1 MLNSVNN
8 IECILKFVGIK
19 SLNNDGILC
28 SSTFCITAIIAA
40 ALIDVN
46 EYSDD
51 KIYFACNK
59 LTWAKP
65 FIYNAYWLKVV
76 ITPTPLEKGVALHL
90 NKFSSPL
97 PKVVL
102 CKVWLKLAQ
111 PVLERLID
119 SVFRSIG
126 NKTLSNQSIFP
137 QEPLGQEDFYM
148 LAVDFH
154 YHFALWK
161 DVALHLNKLEFS
173 SPNNTLCQ
181 VWLRLA
187 QLF

>member
-1 MLNSVNN
+1 MV
-8 IECILKFVGIK
+8 
-19 SLNNDGILC
+19 
-28 SSTFCITAIIAA
+28 
-40 ALIDVN
+40 
-46 EYSDD
+46 
-51 KIYFACNK
+51 KIR
-59 LTWAKP
+59 
-65 FIYNAYWLKVV
+65 YN
-76 ITPTPLEKGVALHL
+76 PSPLEKGVALHL

-119 SVFRSIG
+119 SVFRWIG

-187 QLF
+187 QLFWRIWFSQVGYVILLFCFYLPSKKCVVFHLSITQGCLVPSLVDFGPVVLEKINWLNSVLCCFCNISAI